1 MFCTISCVVEKIIV
15 HFYLLNCLVE
25 ESSKMT
31 KLSDKWASLTEDEKK
46 QWKDKA
52 AKGIS
57 SVTSTPE
64 TKKKA
69 IRELTSITQE
79 NVSFLY
85 AHIVLHAL

>member
-1 MFCTISCVVEKIIV
+1 MVEKIIV

-64 TKKKA
+64 TKKKQYGNSLLSH
-69 IRELTSITQE
+69 RKM
-79 NVSFLY
+79 
-85 AHIVLHAL
+85 

>member
-1 MFCTISCVVEKIIV
+1 MVEKIIV

-46 QWKDKA
+46 QWEDKA

-64 TKKKA
+64 TKKSNTGTHFYHTGKCKF
-69 IRELTSITQE
+69 
-79 NVSFLY
+79 FLY